1 MKLVEINWAP
11 TKSQLRQFGV
21 ACAFVLP
28 LLGWLGKVGGS
39 GLTFLMVIG
48 ITIAALSFVWPKA
61 VNGLFVGLTL
71 ALAPIGMVV
80 GEVAMLWLF
89 FGLFLPIGLV
99 FRLIGRDALQRRIDK
114 DASTYW
120 EAKREPE
127 KVSNYYRRY

>member
-1 MKLVEINWAP
+1 
-11 TKSQLRQFGV
+11 
-21 ACAFVLP
+21 
-28 LLGWLGKVGGS
+28 
-39 GLTFLMVIG
+39 MVIG